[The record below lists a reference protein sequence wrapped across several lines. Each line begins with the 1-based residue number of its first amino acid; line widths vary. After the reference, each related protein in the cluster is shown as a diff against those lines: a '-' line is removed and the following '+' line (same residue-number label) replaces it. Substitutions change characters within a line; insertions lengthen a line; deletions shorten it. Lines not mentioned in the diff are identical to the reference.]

1 MTRMTLTKKK
11 RKRTKKA
18 KMNNVTLYLYFGEEV
33 VDRPLSRVL
42 RDRAAA
48 LSFGEDGFD
57 YAETA
62 STEKPRFF
70 RPDGAFFNVTHAEN
84 LFLCAIGDCEVGLDA
99 ELFPSQLGRREKI
112 AARVF
117 SEDELATLAPLDEE
131 EYKRAFTLL
140 WTKAEAAAKFSGEGL
155 AALLKREEADL
166 VYTDLTPILKSLGI
180 PAAATLATRDVAKL
194 TLVLLEDE

>member
-1 MTRMTLTKKK
+1 M
-11 RKRTKKA
+11 
-18 KMNNVTLYLYFGEEV
+18 
-33 VDRPLSRVL
+33 
-42 RDRAAA
+42 
-48 LSFGEDGFD
+48 
-57 YAETA
+57 
-62 STEKPRFF
+62 
-70 RPDGAFFNVTHAEN
+70 
-84 LFLCAIGDCEVGLDA
+84 GLDA

-112 AARVF
+112 AAREF

-155 AALLKREEADL
+155 GALLRREETDL